1 MGGAGAGGGA
11 RVSEFFTKNPNL
23 KKIDLGGL
31 GGGINF
37 LQRMQILKKNVFVVG
52 RRGGEGGG
60 GVEKVI
66 FYKESK
72 S

>member
-1 MGGAGAGGGA
+1 MNRNIKFFGGFG
-11 RVSEFFTKNPNL
+11 
-23 KKIDLGGL
+23 

-60 GVEKVI
+60 VEKVI